1 MLTNFQGASIDE
13 RFVDERQLNIKNVFK
28 WFLQGERAILLILYA
43 EKGKQLAWGPVNVFR
58 GYGE

>member
-13 RFVDERQLNIKNVFK
+13 RFVDEGQLNIKNVFK

-43 EKGKQLAWGPVNVFR
+43 EKGEQLA
-58 GYGE
+58 